1 MAFRIIHSIAAT
13 SRFAEL
19 MKMLIVLFV
28 NTGRGSPET
37 IGYLCKCS
45 PTHFD
50 RTSRF
55 SSWNSWPLD
64 IILGLLWKSTSRF
77 EPCYLEPSRSKWWQI
92 FPLQFDSAVSPTS
105 RSVYI
110 VSISLGFSS
119 DSFLSALMHK
129 NSCKMNR
136 IILGS
141 TVLKPPEC

>member
-55 SSWNSWPLD
+55 SLLSFFIMKLLT
-64 IILGLLWKSTSRF
+64 LGYSF
-77 EPCYLEPSRSKWWQI
+77 
-92 FPLQFDSAVSPTS
+92 
-105 RSVYI
+105 
-110 VSISLGFSS
+110 GF
-119 DSFLSALMHK
+119 AL
-129 NSCKMNR
+129 KMYQ
-136 IILGS
+136 
-141 TVLKPPEC
+141 